1 MRKNKPLLMLLLP
14 LIVAW
19 MVVWLPVYGTWRL
32 GSSIV
37 LRVWFRMR
45 HVSRGRTILFVYSNS
60 PNWQQY
66 VEANLL
72 PRVSNRALVLNWS
85 ERRNWSRWEGGFF
98 DRFAGSREFNPAA
111 LVYRPGG
118 GVDVIRFH
126 QAFLDFKHGNDALLR
141 AAEAELSLALG
152 PR

>member
-1 MRKNKPLLMLLLP
+1 MKKTSPLFLLLLP
-14 LIVAW
+14 LIVAG
-19 MVVWLPVYGTWRL
+19 MVVWIPLYVTWRF
-32 GSSIV
+32 GSGII
-37 LRVWFRMR
+37 LRAWFRKR

-72 PRVSNRALVLNWS
+72 PLLGNRALVLNWS

-98 DRFAGSREFNPAA
+98 DRFAGSREFNPVA
-111 LVYRPGG
+111 LVYRPYG
-118 GVDVIRFH
+118 GVEVIRFH

-141 AAEAELSLALG
+141 AAEAELTLALA

>member
-1 MRKNKPLLMLLLP
+1 MKKNSPLLLLLLP

-37 LRVWFRMR
+37 LRAWFRMR
-45 HVSRGRTILFVYSNS
+45 HVSRGRMILFVYSNS

-72 PRVSNRALVLNWS
+72 PRFGHRALVLNWS
-85 ERRNWSRWEGGFF
+85 ERRHWSRWEGAFF
-98 DRFAGSREFNPAA
+98 DRFAGSREFNPVV
-111 LVYRPGG
+111 LVYRRGG

-141 AAEAELSLALG
+141 AAEVELSLALG